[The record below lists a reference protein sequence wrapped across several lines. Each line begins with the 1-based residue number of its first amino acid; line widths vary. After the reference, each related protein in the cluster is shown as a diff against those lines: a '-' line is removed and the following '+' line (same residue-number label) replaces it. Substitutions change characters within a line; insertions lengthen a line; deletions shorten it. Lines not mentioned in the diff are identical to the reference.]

1 MEGLLGWRDCWD
13 GGIAGL
19 EGAGTE
25 EAQLGP
31 RWPLEPKGGAGAKG
45 EGGVCHGRQ
54 DKGFGAKGPME
65 AGWRQVG
72 A

>member
-1 MEGLLGWRDCWD
+1 M
-13 GGIAGL
+13 

-25 EAQLGP
+25 EAQLGQ
-31 RWPLEPKGGAGAKG
+31 RWPLEPKRGAGAKG

>member
-1 MEGLLGWRDCWD
+1 M
-13 GGIAGL
+13 

-25 EAQLGP
+25 EAQ
-31 RWPLEPKGGAGAKG
+31 G

-65 AGWRQVG
+65 ASWRQVG